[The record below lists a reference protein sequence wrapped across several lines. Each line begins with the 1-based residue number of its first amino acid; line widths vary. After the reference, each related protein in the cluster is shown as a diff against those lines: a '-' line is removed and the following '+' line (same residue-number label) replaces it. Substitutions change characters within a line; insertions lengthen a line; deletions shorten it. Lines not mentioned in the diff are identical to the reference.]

1 MLKSSCHALRFRLGH
16 TLRRRLAGLNVISE
30 CPVQHAHRTEFHCS
44 GKLITAT
51 RADASVHCR
60 TFVAF
65 HEEMELPTVAR
76 KSMFRNKIPE
86 TVELGRHCKTGHSER
101 ISRVGV

>member
-51 RADASVHCR
+51 RADASVLHWQ
-60 TFVAF
+60 TMVAF
-65 HEEMELPTVAR
+65 HEELTVAC
-76 KSMFRNKIPE
+76 KSMFSNKIPE
-86 TVELGRHCKTGHSER
+86 TVELGRHCETRHSER